1 MIHPQ
6 CLLSPVSFLK
16 PEVSRMGVSAGA
28 WLIGSLFR
36 MILAVPIVVVLVL
49 FLWKLGKLADAWTE
63 KLRSK

>member
-1 MIHPQ
+1 
-6 CLLSPVSFLK
+6 
-16 PEVSRMGVSAGA
+16 
-28 WLIGSLFR
+28 

>member
-1 MIHPQ
+1 
-6 CLLSPVSFLK
+6 
-16 PEVSRMGVSAGA
+16 MGVSAGV

-49 FLWKLGKLADAWTE
+49 FLWKLGKLSDAWTE